1 MLLQRATSCSSEFSV
16 TSHSVVVR
24 RRDGGGEEGGGEE
37 VARALAL
44 SSTTDLLRG
53 VVRDLPRDSA
63 LLVEVEACNVLLCRT
78 SRALDLCEW
87 RLQSYERGQRKR
99 GLRRLWYHRKAS

>member
-1 MLLQRATSCSSEFSV
+1 MLLLLQRARSCSDDFSV

-24 RRDGGGEEGGGEE
+24 RRGGGGEEGGGEE
-37 VARALAL
+37 VARALA

-78 SRALDLCEW
+78 SRVLNFCEW
-87 RLQSYERGQRKR
+87 RLQ
-99 GLRRLWYHRKAS
+99 L